1 MAPSRNLNASQ
12 FIFLSRQFW
21 EPVEWF
27 RTMGHLGTAYWTSF
41 STEFSLLFIIER
53 FMKNGPFGRNK
64 IVQFRELRHQHI
76 PIGESYWNEKFT
88 GLSISLHFF
97 GVILITNLLATFVSR
112 LFLISQLT
120 VTFLV
125 DLPSLS
131 SLLSD
136 SSGSIISTFAK
147 STISRS
153 VNQIIANSIHV

>member
-1 MAPSRNLNASQ
+1 
-12 FIFLSRQFW
+12 
-21 EPVEWF
+21 
-27 RTMGHLGTAYWTSF
+27 
-41 STEFSLLFIIER
+41 
-53 FMKNGPFGRNK
+53 MKNGPFGRNK

-97 GVILITNLLATFVSR
+97 GVILLITNLLATFVSR

-153 VNQIIANSIHV
+153 MNQIIANSIHV